1 MGRVMDGTE
10 VQSNADRHDGAAGAA
25 ASQATAVA
33 VRRRR
38 ASDANLRLLPQ
49 IFESFVWN
57 QRDKA
62 LEQGKELAKQIE
74 ATHPAVAQRLM
85 TVLTRV
91 LMPVRVPPA
100 LPEGLV
106 EMSTPR
112 HALDAVTLPDQV
124 RGRCHAIIDEHAH
137 HHELAAFG
145 LAPRHKVLFYGPTGN
160 GKTMLAEALAW
171 ELGFP
176 FLSVRYGG
184 LLDSYLGSTG
194 KNMDKIFAFARTAP
208 CVLFIDEFDGIAI
221 TRGGGQDVGEIRRVT
236 NHLMIEIE
244 RLPSSVVL
252 VCATNAE
259 DLLDEA
265 IKRRFDFAIEIP
277 SPTRDLRLRRARDEL
292 RPELTPGRDLSAYAE
307 RIADLDLA
315 NLHFVTE
322 RCREMRRDL
331 VLNHGQTITEL
342 ASAGQGDLFQLSGA

>member
-1 MGRVMDGTE
+1 MR
-10 VQSNADRHDGAAGAA
+10 
-25 ASQATAVA
+25 
-33 VRRRR
+33 
-38 ASDANLRLLPQ
+38 LR
-49 IFESFVWN
+49 
-57 QRDKA
+57 
-62 LEQGKELAKQIE
+62 
-74 ATHPAVAQRLM
+74 
-85 TVLTRV
+85 
-91 LMPVRVPPA
+91 
-100 LPEGLV
+100 
-106 EMSTPR
+106 
-112 HALDAVTLPDQV
+112 
-124 RGRCHAIIDEHAH
+124 
-137 HHELAAFG
+137 HELAAFG

-176 FLSVRYGG
+176 FLAVRYGG

-194 KNMDKIFAFARTAP
+194 KNMDKVFAFARTAP

-259 DLLDEA
+259 GLLDEA

-277 SPTRDLRLRRARDEL
+277 SPTRDLRLQRARDEL
-292 RPELTPGRDLSAYAE
+292 RPELTPGHDLSAYAE

-322 RCREMRRDL
+322 RCRELRRDL
-331 VLNHGQTITEL
+331 VLNAGRGIDALT
-342 ASAGQGDLFQLSGA
+342 SSGQGDLFLMHGAWHE

>member
-1 MGRVMDGTE
+1 MDGTE
-10 VQSNADRHDGAAGAA
+10 VQSNAQRPAGAA
-25 ASQATAVA
+25 EASAAQAPAVA

-38 ASDANLRLLPQ
+38 AAGANLSLLPR

-74 ATHPAVAQRLM
+74 NTHPAVAQRLM
-85 TVLTRV
+85 TVLARA
-91 LMPVRVPPA
+91 LMPARLPPT

-112 HALDAVTLPDQV
+112 HALDAVTLTDQV
-124 RGRCHAIIDEHAH
+124 RCRCRDIITEHARQH
-137 HHELAAFG
+137 DLAAFG
-145 LAPRHKVLFYGPTGN
+145 LTPRHKVLFYGPTGN

-171 ELGFP
+171 ELGLP
-176 FLSVRYGG
+176 FLVVRYGG

-194 KNMDKIFAFARTAP
+194 KNLDKVFAYARTAP

-221 TRGGGQDVGEIRRVT
+221 KRGSGEDVGEIRRVT

-244 RLPSSVVL
+244 RLPASVVL
-252 VCATNAE
+252 VCATNAYG
-259 DLLDEA
+259 LLDEA
-265 IKRRFDFAIEIP
+265 IKRRFDFAIAIP
-277 SPTRDLRLRRARDEL
+277 SPTRDLRLHRARDEL
-292 RPELTPGRDLSAYAE
+292 RPELTPGHDLSAYAE
-307 RIADLDLA
+307 RIADLNLE

-322 RCREMRRDL
+322 RCRELRRDL
-331 VLNHGQTITEL
+331 VLNAGGGIDEL
-342 ASAGQGDLFQLSGA
+342 ASARRGESFLLDGV